1 MQDLMVEHLESIFLF
16 AFLSIASFW
25 IARTMGYFYWPKEH
39 TPPREALP
47 LINFF
52 QVVAV
57 FAIYLISLLFLGNIF
72 AYVFDFVA
80 PIFVTREFLYSPSY
94 PPVLSSIV
102 QVVTTLVAAYLLYL
116 FCKKQKD
123 RKNMLAIWK
132 HPHSHSSIAK
142 DIGYGVITWA
152 VSFPFVLL
160 ASELFDFL
168 IYLFSGPQE
177 YEQVAVQYLKMSI
190 GSNILFIIAIF
201 TILVA
206 APVLEELLFRGF
218 LLNFLRR
225 YLGRV
230 AAIILSAL
238 AFALFHFSMS
248 QSLGNFPLVGSLFTL
263 ALFLGYIYERQ
274 GSLFASIALHMTFNI
289 ISTIRILTGA

>member
-1 MQDLMVEHLESIFLF
+1 MQDLMVEHLESILLF
-16 AFLSIASFW
+16 AFLSVASFW
-25 IARTMGYFYWPKEH
+25 IARTMGYFYWPKETVKPH
-39 TPPREALP
+39 DALP
-47 LINFF
+47 KVTFF
-52 QVVAV
+52 QVIAV
-57 FAIYLISLLFLGNIF
+57 FVIYLGSLLFIGHIF
-72 AYVFDFVA
+72 VYIFDFLA
-80 PIFVTREFLYSPSY
+80 MLFVSNEFLYSPSY
-94 PPVLSSIV
+94 PPLLSSFV
-102 QVVTTLVAAYLLYL
+102 QVATTLVAAYLLYL
-116 FCKKQKD
+116 FCKRQTD
-123 RKNMLAIWK
+123 RASILAIWK
-132 HPHSHSSIAK
+132 RPHSHCSIAK
-142 DIGYGVITWA
+142 DIGYGIITWA
-152 VSFPFVLL
+152 VSFPFVLF

-168 IYLFSGPQE
+168 IYLFSGPQD

-225 YLGRV
+225 YFGRV
-230 AAIILSAL
+230 AAIILSSL
-238 AFALFHFSMS
+238 AFALFHFSFS

-289 ISTIRILTGA
+289 ISTLRILTGA